1 LVFPMA
7 LARIFSSS
15 PEQTTALSQQ
25 LQQLGY
31 TVEVLSPND
40 APATLADL
48 EIQLEVC
55 DPADVLRR
63 ATELAARMQC
73 DIAVAPGALQAG
85 PPAQAAALSP
95 PPEGLMPSAIPS
107 PDQAATVKTAALRP
121 ALPAPMERHPLD
133 PALQEPVRQKEVN
146 EENEALVASP
156 NVLPRAARSL
166 GAALARC
173 AASADELLAACGAQF
188 RESRELARI
197 GLAKAQATRE
207 ERLLNLTC
215 RRADD
220 QRHTLELKAG
230 RQAVAAYLLRLQQED
245 PDAFGDARSPSMR
258 DAAPVAKQSPFNW
271 KMIQRIR
278 FRKWEAGLAG
288 AVFASALLGIG
299 LAVASFH
306 PRPTLSANRGD
317 TLPPAVVAPP
327 KPSPKPASPPR
338 PSPAVRKVTPKPAV
352 QASRTQPKTAQP
364 KTPQRSQDLVAR
376 DVTVRHIPA
385 PKPTPRVQADG
396 WKHFSD
402 MAN

>member
-1 LVFPMA
+1 MA

-15 PEQTTALSQQ
+15 PEQTTALSQE

-107 PDQAATVKTAALRP
+107 ADQAATVKVAALRP
-121 ALPAPMERHPLD
+121 ALPAPMETDRLE
-133 PALQEPVRQKEVN
+133 PALQEPGRQKEAN
-146 EENEALVASP
+146 KENEAFVASP

-166 GAALARC
+166 GAALAHC

-215 RRADD
+215 RRADA

-258 DAAPVAKQSPFNW
+258 DAAPAAPVAKQSAFNW
-271 KMIQRIR
+271 KMIKRIR

-306 PRPTLSANRGD
+306 ARPTLSANRGD

-352 QASRTQPKTAQP
+352 QAGRTQPKTAPP
-364 KTPQRSQDLVAR
+364 KMPQRNQELLAR
-376 DVTVRHIPA
+376 DVVVRHFPA
-385 PKPTPRVQADG
+385 PKPTPRTQADG